1 MRFQKKICLFF
12 LSVASFSNA
21 QQSLK
26 NAHIPNTTIAEK
38 AFDLHRT
45 QLKIR
50 FDFSE
55 KRLYGEAVLSASPHF
70 YKAQHIVLD
79 AKNITVQK
87 VSSLDKILDYHYD
100 GEQIHIDLHKTY
112 HRKDTLQLTISY
124 NVKSQNTFKKLN
136 EPGSKIPALN
146 FVNPLVGQKEMPT
159 QIWTQSIAD
168 AKGFWFPTLNSPSQ
182 KTLQEVFLTVPNSLT
197 TLSNGTLVSKTVLP
211 NGERQDYWRLGR
223 KNAPYLFFMAV
234 GEFAVVKET
243 WRGKDINYYVDKGK
257 EDLAKQVFG
266 NTPQM
271 MHFFSEIS
279 GIDFVW
285 DQYSQVVVHNLKEN
299 AKAYTSVSVFS
310 DASYQSEGDLVDG
323 NLWEPVIA
331 NRLFQQWFGSFV
343 GPKSWSEMPWNE
355 GFGEYAAYLWM
366 KQKHGQN
373 AADAYLQKTA
383 ALYRSSTNTQQSLV
397 EENSDSQLFLKEG
410 RQEKGALVLHML
422 KDLLGDKA
430 FFKGLQ
436 QYLKTYAYAATETAQ
451 LRMAFEDVSGRALG
465 WFFDQWFF
473 KGGHPVVH
481 VTYDYNLL
489 EKTVTVNLRQQ
500 GEVFYFPLEIVLH
513 ENGLKR
519 VQQVFVKEEESSF
532 TFAYNKIPQ
541 WVQVNADHVVLGDF
555 IENKTQRTYMYQFKH
570 ATHVADRKEALLA
583 LSKHQEDKKVFELLV
598 SALDDAYAPLQIIA
612 LEQIDLSNKHSK
624 RQVVKKIESLAKNN
638 QNNAVKA
645 AAIKVLGKLVYFDY
659 QYFFE
664 KSVDSP
670 SNAVKGSALEA
681 LYYLDTK
688 SAMDKAKFLPSSVKK
703 SIAIPLSKL
712 YIEVKEA
719 SEMAFVAKY
728 IVQGLYLSNDNKTK
742 ELYKNA
748 FTWVAASNNVTA
760 ITNLAN
766 DLVVKGQEFRSYNF
780 HLEAI
785 RMLREIAYAQERS
798 QNSHQKE
805 LMTIAN
811 SALSQLIE

>member
-21 QQSLK
+21 QQFLK
-26 NAHIPNTTIAEK
+26 NTHIPNTTIAEK
-38 AFDLHRT
+38 TFDLHRT

-70 YKAQHIVLD
+70 YKTQNIVLD
-79 AKNITVQK
+79 AKNMTIQK
-87 VSSLDKILDYHYD
+87 VSSLDKVLDYHYD
-100 GEQIHIDLHKTY
+100 GEQIHIDLNRIY
-112 HRKDTLQLTISY
+112 HREDTLQLTVAYS
-124 NVKSQNTFKKLN
+124 VKSQKTFKKLN
-136 EPGSKIPALN
+136 ETGRKIPGLN
-146 FVNPLVGQKEMPT
+146 FVNPLAGQKEIPT

-182 KTLQEVFLTVPNSLT
+182 KNLQEIFLTVPNSLT

-211 NGERQDYWRLGR
+211 NGERQDHWRLGR
-223 KNAPYLFFMAV
+223 KNAPHLFFIAV
-234 GEFAVVKET
+234 GEFEVVKET

-257 EDLAKQVFG
+257 ENLAKKVFG

-271 MHFFSEIS
+271 MQFFSEIS

-285 DQYSQVVVHNLKEN
+285 DHYSQVVVHNLKEK
-299 AKAYTSVSVFS
+299 AEAYTMVSVFS
-310 DASYQSEGDLVDG
+310 DDAYQSEGDLVDV

-343 GPKSWSEMPWNE
+343 GPKSWSEMSWNE

-366 KQKHGQN
+366 EHKHGQN
-373 AADAYLQKTA
+373 AADAYLQKIA
-383 ALYRSSTNTQQSLV
+383 ALYRSSANTQQSLV
-397 EENSDSQLFLKEG
+397 EQNSDSQLFLKEG

-436 QYLKTYAYAATETAQ
+436 QYLKTHAYATTEAAQ
-451 LRMAFEDVSGRALG
+451 LRMAFEDVSGKALG

-481 VTYDYNLL
+481 VSYDYNLL

-500 GEVFYFPLEIVLH
+500 GNVFYFPLEIVLH

-532 TFAYNKIPQ
+532 TFAYNKTPE
-541 WVQVNADHVVLGDF
+541 WVQVNADHVVLGNF
-555 IENKTQRTYMYQFKH
+555 IENKTKRIYMYQFKH
-570 ATHVADRKEALLA
+570 AAHIADRKEALLA
-583 LSKHQEDKKVFELLV
+583 LSKHQEDKEVFELLV

-612 LEQIDLSNKHSK
+612 LEQIDLSYKYSK
-624 RQVVKKIESLAKNN
+624 RQVIKKIESLAKSS

-645 AAIKVLGKLVYFDY
+645 AAIKLLGKLVYFDY

-681 LYYLDTK
+681 LYYLDAK
-688 SAMDKAKFLPSSVKK
+688 SAMDKAKFLPSSVKE
-703 SIAIPLSKL
+703 SIAIPLTKL
-712 YIEVKEA
+712 YIEAKET

-728 IVQGLYLSNDNKTK
+728 IVQGLYLSNNNKTK

-748 FTWVAASNNVTA
+748 FTWVATSNNVAA

-785 RMLREIAYAQERS
+785 RMLREIAYEQERR

-805 LMTIAN
+805 LVTIAN